1 MPFAQL
7 VALVSGVGV
16 VNVNR
21 AGGVADGQVR
31 CERAEATI
39 ARGGPDP
46 GITVPKIAVPTVLV
60 WLCSVAVWA
69 AATAV
74 VLSDASRWWLAV
86 TIPVQA
92 LATFAVF
99 TVLHESVHHTVSRL
113 DWVNQLFGRLSLP
126 FVSLIGTFPIFSY
139 IHFEHHRHT
148 NEDIHAD
155 PDAWSHAGPRWQLP
169 LRWMTIDAW
178 YGRCYLPRIRR
189 APPKEVTGFV
199 TNLAVVI
206 ALVGALIGVGYGLE
220 LVLIHLIPQR
230 LGLVILALL
239 FNWLPHHDLG
249 GTPRTDRFQTSRVRV
264 GWERVMNPLLLYQN
278 YHLVHHIH
286 PMIPFYLLVKEW
298 KNTEIDYLDR
308 NVPINTVWGREL
320 TPSEYRAWR
329 QTPSWYAAER
339 TDREQLFVSTNQTE
353 FANDAGVVPS
363 TVTVTLDNATTQM
376 TTAGDESLL
385 EAALR
390 TGIDAPYS
398 CTGGACGTCK
408 AKLLLGTVH
417 MEQNYTLNEDDVADG
432 WILTCQSRPTTDV
445 IHVDYDRL
453 HRLQTS
459 ATVKTADQS

>member
-1 MPFAQL
+1 L
-7 VALVSGVGV
+7 VDPVLGVGV
-16 VNVNR
+16 AKVDR
-21 AGGVADGQVR
+21 AGAVAEERVRSESEGAAVGRGV
-31 CERAEATI
+31 
-39 ARGGPDP
+39 PDP
-46 GITVPKIAVPTVLV
+46 GITLPKIAVPTVLV
-60 WLCSVAVWA
+60 WLCSVVVWA

-92 LATFAVF
+92 LVTFAMF
-99 TVLHESVHHTVSRL
+99 TVLHESIHHTASRL
-113 DWVNQLFGRLSLP
+113 AWVNQLFGRLSMP
-126 FVSLIGTFPIFSY
+126 FVELGGTFPVLRY
-139 IHFEHHRHT
+139 IHIEHHRHT

-155 PDAWSHAGPRWQLP
+155 PDAWSDAGPRWQLP

-178 YGRCYLPRIRR
+178 YFRFYLPRIRHGPR
-189 APPKEVTGFV
+189 KEVTGFV

-206 ALVGALIGVGYGLE
+206 ALLGALIGTGYGWE
-220 LVLIHLIPQR
+220 LVLIYLIPQR
-230 LGLVILALL
+230 LGIAILAWL

-249 GTPRTDRFQTSRVRV
+249 VTASIDRFQAARVRV
-264 GWERVMNPLLLYQN
+264 GWERVMNPLLFYQN

-286 PMIPFYLLVKEW
+286 PTIPFYLLVKAW
-298 KNTEIDYLDR
+298 KNTEADYLDR
-308 NVPINTVWGREL
+308 NVPITTVWGREW

-329 QTPSWYAAER
+329 EITSWP
-339 TDREQLFVSTNQTE
+339 NQTE

-398 CTGGACGTCK
+398 CTGGVCGTCK

-445 IHVDYDRL
+445 IHVDYDPCTGFRPQQRL
-453 HRLQTS
+453 KPQIS
-459 ATVKTADQS
+459 ASADHPGRPG